1 VGQNLFIDGQTL
13 AAASQGAT
21 YQETEPTPGDKGNFW
36 ARPLGPQE
44 ASGLALEWAD
54 ESLLDDPARDLTIV
68 ADADFVGGRGQ
79 NADKVWAYSASGD
92 TKWSNSGWAAGD
104 NPTTFAANS
113 NYAVAGMGGA
123 DDNVGY
129 VFDIADGSVLRS
141 LSDPFSGVTH
151 SAMADNAVLLNF
163 GDTGPVEAFDP
174 SDGANIWTVDDD
186 GSPIAAD
193 GTTAAITDGVG
204 DVLVVDTQDGTTTT
218 TIPSSDVGNQSYV
231 VDAADNR
238 VFTGDSDIRAHDATD
253 GSLIWETT
261 DQSFTEVSVG
271 YQNGVVYVMDK
282 GSTGAVTVVAFDA
295 ATGSTVF
302 EQSIATNDSSSYTN
316 LAADGG
322 LIAVGNFGESSTGE
336 PAVQVFNDGSGVRLR
351 ISDGTDWRDLL

>member
-1 VGQNLFIDGQTL
+1 MSNLGDSNTPISGDLFGLPSGWTLTENNDGEAVFEDTQGNVALRRDATNNKWVTDEIDASSASLGQLTDGDGNTITGFVGQNLFIDGQTL

-123 DDNVGY
+123 DDNVG
-129 VFDIADGSVLRS
+129 S
-141 LSDPFSGVTH
+141 
-151 SAMADNAVLLNF
+151 
-163 GDTGPVEAFDP
+163 
-174 SDGANIWTVDDD
+174 
-186 GSPIAAD
+186 
-193 GTTAAITDGVG
+193 
-204 DVLVVDTQDGTTTT
+204 
-218 TIPSSDVGNQSYV
+218 
-231 VDAADNR
+231 
-238 VFTGDSDIRAHDATD
+238 
-253 GSLIWETT
+253 
-261 DQSFTEVSVG
+261 
-271 YQNGVVYVMDK
+271 
-282 GSTGAVTVVAFDA
+282 VVAFDA